1 VSRTKILYLISSLD
15 QGGAERHLVDL
26 VARLDPA
33 RFETEI
39 CVLRDE
45 LHFAGEL
52 PPGEPRHHLR
62 ARSWLA
68 PRAFA
73 RLGSLLRAVRPAI
86 LHTYLNDAN
95 LWGRLAAMLAGR
107 HLGGPQLRVVTSV
120 HCDAMPAGYRAL
132 ERRLAARSDRIVA
145 HSRNI
150 ARLLLN
156 DLGLAPGRVVT
167 IPNGVDTQRFRP
179 AGAAEAA
186 SARAALGLERD
197 ATVALM
203 PARISPLKNQDLV
216 VQAVATL
223 RDAGALPEGF
233 RLLLAGRVSSAGM
246 ARRLRGRIARSRLGD
261 RVRLLGAVRDMP
273 ALYAAADVVLLP
285 SRTEASPIAALE
297 ALAAGVPVLISAAAN
312 SDQVLVPGRD
322 GWQIERPGA
331 DQIAAA
337 LRAILDTAPAE
348 RRRMGE
354 RGRAH
359 VCERFTATRVAG
371 DFTRLY
377 DQLHPRASLMREPAP
392 PSAA

>member
-1 VSRTKILYLISSLD
+1 MSSRTKILYLISSLD

-45 LHFAGEL
+45 LHFAGEV

-73 RLGSLLRAVRPAI
+73 RLVSVLGAVRPAI

-95 LWGRLAAMLAGR
+95 LWGRLAARHAGPR
-107 HLGGPQLRVVTSV
+107 PRIVTSV

-150 ARLLLN
+150 ARLLLD
-156 DLGLAPGRVVT
+156 DLGVAPGRVVT

-179 AGAAEAA
+179 ATTSEAA

-216 VQAVATL
+216 VQAVARL
-223 RDAGALPEGF
+223 RDAGALPDGF
-233 RLLLAGRVSSAGM
+233 RLLLAGRVSSAAM
-246 ARRLRGRIARSRLGD
+246 AHRLRARIARSRLGD
-261 RVRLLGAVRDMP
+261 RVRLLGAVREMP

-322 GWQIERPGA
+322 GWQIERPGPA
-331 DQIAAA
+331 EIAAA

-359 VCERFTATRVAG
+359 VCDRFTAARVAA
-371 DFTRLY
+371 DLARLY
-377 DQLHPRASLMREPAP
+377 DQLHPHASSLMREPAP